1 MAKYHR
7 LADQNGFHFVL
18 AVFSHTGQIHKSIK
32 RLITG
37 QIRHNLTL
45 SEGEAK
51 QLRWWTKCISMVIAK
66 TASRNIA
73 FKANMMSQAVSEAQ
87 TSFVTPEARGQEAS
101 SERDSLD
108 DDDVERNADLYIFNH
123 EVAQR

>member
-1 MAKYHR
+1 MR
-7 LADQNGFHFVL
+7 QSSL
-18 AVFSHTGQIHKSIK
+18 
-32 RLITG
+32 
-37 QIRHNLTL
+37 
-45 SEGEAK
+45 
-51 QLRWWTKCISMVIAK
+51 

-73 FKANMMSQAVSEAQ
+73 FKANMMSQAVLEAQ

>member
-1 MAKYHR
+1 M
-7 LADQNGFHFVL
+7 
-18 AVFSHTGQIHKSIK
+18 
-32 RLITG
+32 
-37 QIRHNLTL
+37 L
-45 SEGEAK
+45 SEDETK
-51 QLRWWTKCISMVIAK
+51 QSRVRSAMRWSTKRFSTVIAK

-73 FKANMMSQAVSEAQ
+73 YKADIMSQAALEAQ
-87 TSFVTPEARGQEAS
+87 TSFVTPEARSQDAS